1 MKRIVIKVGTS
12 TLTQGSGP
20 PDESY
25 INDLADQI
33 AALARTGAGVILVT
47 SGSIRAG
54 MAALDLPGRPKTI
67 PQKQAAAAVGQ
78 GLLMQTYAHA
88 FARNGLSVGQIL
100 LTREDLRDR
109 TRYLNARNT
118 FTALLKYGAVPIVNE
133 NDTVAVEEIKFGDN
147 DTLAALVGS
156 LVEATHVLLLSDV
169 DGLYDKDP
177 REHADAKHIA
187 VIERVDSSVERLGG
201 GVRSNVGT
209 GGMTTKIGAARI
221 CASAGMHMTIAD
233 GRRPNVVQDALAG
246 RCGTLF
252 MPDANPLRQRQRWIA
267 FGQEP
272 RGLIEVN
279 DGARHHVL
287 EGGKSLL
294 PAGILSVTGEFRAGE
309 MVGLVDPE
317 GKRFARG
324 FVNYGHEQVALI
336 KGRRSSEIQKILG
349 QKTYDE
355 VVHRDN
361 LVLDI

>member
-12 TLTQGSGP
+12 TLTQGTGP
-20 PDESY
+20 PDEEY
-25 INDLADQI
+25 ICDLADQI
-33 AALARTGAGVILVT
+33 AKLARRGAGVILVT
-47 SGSIRAG
+47 SGSITAG

-88 FARNGLSVGQIL
+88 FARSGLKVGQVL

-109 TRYLNARNT
+109 ARYLNARNT
-118 FTALLKYGAVPIVNE
+118 FSALLKYGAVPIVNE

-156 LVEATHVLLLSDV
+156 LVEASQVLLLSDV

-177 REHADAKHIA
+177 RDNSDARHIR
-187 VIERVDSSVERLGG
+187 VIERVDKSVERLGG
-201 GVRSNVGT
+201 GVRSSVGT
-209 GGMTTKIGAARI
+209 GGMATKIAAARI
-221 CASAGMHMTIAD
+221 CASAGICMTIAD
-233 GRRPNVVQDALAG
+233 GRRANVIEDALSG
-246 RCGTLF
+246 RCGTMF

-267 FGQEP
+267 YGQEP

-279 DGARHHVL
+279 DGARQHVL

-294 PAGILSVTGEFRAGE
+294 PAGVLSVSGEFRAGE

-317 GKRFARG
+317 GRRFARG
-324 FVNYGHEQVALI
+324 FVNYGHEQIALI

-349 QKTYDE
+349 LKTFDE

>member
-25 INDLADQI
+25 IFDLARQI
-33 AALARTGAGVILVT
+33 AQLSRTGAGVILVT
-47 SGSIRAG
+47 SGSITAG
-54 MAALDLPGRPKTI
+54 MAALELSGRPRTI

-78 GLLMQTYAHA
+78 GLLMQTYARA
-88 FARNGLSVGQIL
+88 FAACGLTVGQVL

-133 NDTVAVEEIKFGDN
+133 NDTVAVDEIKFGDN

-177 REHADAKHIA
+177 RENEDARLI
-187 VIERVDSSVERLGG
+187 RVVQRIDKSIERLGG
-201 GVRSNVGT
+201 GVRSGVGT
-209 GGMTTKIGAARI
+209 GGMVTKISAARI
-221 CASAGMHMTIAD
+221 CATAGIDMTIAD
-233 GRRPNVVQDALAG
+233 GRRPNVVEQALAG
-246 RCGTLF
+246 QCGTLF
-252 MPDANPLRQRQRWIA
+252 LPDPNPLRQRQRWIA

-272 RGLIEVN
+272 RGSIEVN
-279 DGARHHVL
+279 DGARQHVL
-287 EGGKSLL
+287 DGGKSLL
-294 PAGILSVTGEFRAGE
+294 PAGIVSVSGEFRAGE
-309 MVGLVDPE
+309 MVGLIGPE

-324 FVNYGHEQVALI
+324 FVNYGHEQIALI
-336 KGRRSSEIQKILG
+336 KGRRSSEIQRILG
-349 QKTYDE
+349 SKTYDE